1 MSSTPTTPITVDLGR
16 VRSRAGI
23 KWARYP
29 GDTLAAWVADM
40 DFDPPDVVTE
50 ALGLMLD
57 HGDLGYLVTGDGVQ
71 QAYAT
76 WQERHHGWCPD
87 VERIRTFT
95 SALHALE
102 TVMWYSTEP
111 GDGIVVLTPVYHPFL
126 HAIRDAGRRRVD
138 VPLDPDGWRIDPQR
152 LEAAIDDRTRMILF
166 CQPQNPTGRV
176 FDSEEIGAVAEV
188 AERHDLLVISD
199 EIWGDLTFDR
209 PHVPLAV
216 ADERFAGRLVT
227 IGSAS
232 KAFNLAG
239 LRCGVAHIDH
249 APTTDVLAT
258 MPGHLLGVSS
268 TFGAVGTIA
277 AWEQGEPWLRAV
289 RAEITARRTQLA
301 ARLTA
306 DLPMVGFQSPEATYL
321 GWLDLRATGLG
332 DTPAKRLV
340 DDVGLA
346 FSEGSQFGDQ
356 GSGWARINFAT
367 SAEILDA
374 AIDRLAEAIA
384 GVA

>member
-1 MSSTPTTPITVDLGR
+1 MSSTPSIPITVDLDR

-50 ALGLMLD
+50 ALGRMLD

-71 QAYAT
+71 QAYAA

-87 VERIRTFT
+87 VERVRMFN

-176 FDSEEIGAVAEV
+176 FDSDEIAAVAEV

-216 ADERFAGRLVT
+216 ADERYAGRLVT

-232 KAFNLAG
+232 KPFNLAG

-249 APTTDVLAT
+249 PPTNDVLAT
-258 MPGHLLGVSS
+258 MPSHLLGASS

-289 RAEITARRTQLA
+289 RAEIAARRAQLA
-301 ARLTA
+301 ARLAA
-306 DLPMVGFQSPEATYL
+306 DLPMVGFRSPEATYL

-332 DTPAKRLV
+332 DAPAKRLV
-340 DDVGLA
+340 DDAGLA
-346 FSEGSQFGDQ
+346 LSEGAQFGDQ

-367 SAEILDA
+367 SAEILDDV
-374 AIDRLAEAIA
+374 IDRLAEAIA

>member
-1 MSSTPTTPITVDLGR
+1 MSSTPTVPITVDLDR

-40 DFDPPDVVTE
+40 DFDPPEVVTA
-50 ALGLMLD
+50 ALRRMLD

-71 QAYAT
+71 RAYAA
-76 WQERHHGWCPD
+76 WQEGHHGWRPD
-87 VERIRTFT
+87 VERIRTFS

-102 TVMWYSTEP
+102 TVMWHSTDP
-111 GDGIVVLTPVYHPFL
+111 GDGVVVLTPVYHPFL

-138 VPLDPDGWRIDPQR
+138 VPLDPDGWRIDPER

-176 FDSEEIGAVAEV
+176 FDPDEIAAVAEV

-216 ADERFAGRLVT
+216 ADERFTGRLVT

-249 APTTDVLAT
+249 PPTNEVLAT
-258 MPGHLLGVSS
+258 MPGHLLGASS

-277 AWEQGEPWLRAV
+277 AWEHGEPWLRAV
-289 RAEITARRTQLA
+289 RAEIVARRAQLA
-301 ARLTA
+301 ARLAA
-306 DLPMVGFQSPEATYL
+306 DLPMVGFDPPEATYL

-332 DTPAKRLV
+332 DAPAKRLV

-346 FSEGSQFGDQ
+346 LSEGSQFGEQ
-356 GSGWARINFAT
+356 GGGWARINFAT
-367 SAEILDA
+367 SPEILDA
-374 AIDRLAEAIA
+374 AVDRLAEAIA
-384 GVA
+384 GAA